1 MKSPQGQK
9 RTRCMSDVPGIK
21 PGKKRPREDINR
33 KQSNLFKS
41 KNKTDELVELLI
53 FIAPRVI
60 E

>member
-41 KNKTDELVELLI
+41 KKNDPKI
-53 FIAPRVI
+53 PNIRVI
-60 E
+60 DIKF